1 MEKVMIQPLF
11 NNSMIEGFYKRVEKI
26 IPHAH
31 GAHCFEGPFI
41 SPGENTFPAGT
52 VIVGKQKP
60 ESGQRSGGYWFALKV
75 LPGGNTEQVADYAYG
90 SGKGTF
96 KKFIKQVAF
105 YFSQT
110 THLPGVNGPVSA
122 FNSIG
127 PSGPQPPG
135 PSGPQ
140 PPGPSGPS
148 GPQNQSAR
156 EKFKEKKKMMC
167 QGDINN
173 LVVELDKILNKYGFK
188 IIQNPAE
195 LKYNPP
201 VPTQKQPPTLQNKK
215 DVQYYNPNWESGNT
229 TNNKQSK
236 NPEDWF

>member
-26 IPHAH
+26 IPNAH

-90 SGKGTF
+90 QGGSF
-96 KKFIKQVAF
+96 KKFVKQVAF

-122 FNSIG
+122 LK
-127 PSGPQPPG
+127 PSGPQAPG
-135 PSGPQ
+135 PQAP
-140 PPGPSGPS
+140 GPS
-148 GPQNQSAR
+148 GPQNQSSR
-156 EKFKEKKKMMC
+156 EKFNEKKKMMC
-167 QGDINN
+167 HGDINN

-188 IIQNPAE
+188 IIQTPQE

-201 VPTQKQPPTLQNKK
+201 VPMPKAPITPQNKQNKK
-215 DVQYYNPNWESGNT
+215 DIQYYNPNWESGN
-229 TNNKQSK
+229 NPPQDNSQGK